1 MTDQTAWWEHLSPEQ
16 MQRYGDII
24 DSRVRLL
31 GEYYGRA
38 VESVRASDDARAYV
52 LGIEAAS

>member
-1 MTDQTAWWEHLSPEQ
+1 MSTRWWENLTEDQ
-16 MQRYGDII
+16 MARYGAII

-38 VESVRASDDARAYV
+38 VEQVHLSDDARAYV
-52 LGIEAAS
+52 MGTES